1 MKQTN
6 YYNLLTFWRQKKK
19 RTKHTD
25 VPSAYCCYWC
35 WHSRT
40 GTQSW
45 DQSHIEPGYIFGSV
59 QSKAAMSITDQSDTI
74 ILSSSNISVCKK
86 VELYSSIKL

>member
-1 MKQTN
+1 MTKTEIKLTN
-6 YYNLLTFWRQKKK
+6 IYWHFEEENNRQN
-19 RTKHTD
+19 TQIYPLPTVD
-25 VPSAYCCYWC
+25 VDAD
-35 WHSRT
+35 SRT
-40 GTQSW
+40 GSQSW

-86 VELYSSIKL
+86 V